1 MWAHTCTPQQ
11 MWQSGGEGW
20 SWNLLW
26 PLHIHGCHTCVH
38 INYTV
43 THMWKIPMT
52 FFTEVEEKKTTVEK
66 FMWKHRR
73 ILRQFQEEKASLL
86 VSTPDLKFYYRA
98 IMFKNWVVLTQKQA
112 HWPLEQ
118 KRGLEINP
126 HSYSHLKFYQG
137 VKNRHRRK
145 MASSNDGAGK
155 TECSY
160 VQGWENS
167 PSSYTK
173 TNSKWIKT
181 LL

>member
-1 MWAHTCTPQQ
+1 MKLKPSLASAHSWVPHMCT
-11 MWQSGGEGW
+11 
-20 SWNLLW
+20 
-26 PLHIHGCHTCVH
+26 HILYSHTHVKNSH
-38 INYTV
+38 DIF
-43 THMWKIPMT
+43 HRSRGK
-52 FFTEVEEKKTTVEK
+52 KKTTVEK

-86 VSTPDLKFYYRA
+86 VSIPDLEVYYRA